1 MKTNARVVLKTF
13 CSNIDANL
21 VLIVIVENENGYFA
35 VRSLGMPEQ
44 LFETLEDAERHAQS
58 VLKSFYVQ

>member
-13 CSNIDANL
+13 CSNIDTNL